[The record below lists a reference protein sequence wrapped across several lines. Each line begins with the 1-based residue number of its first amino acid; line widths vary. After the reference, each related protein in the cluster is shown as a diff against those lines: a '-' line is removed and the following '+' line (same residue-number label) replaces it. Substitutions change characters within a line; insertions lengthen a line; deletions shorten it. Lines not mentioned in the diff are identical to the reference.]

1 MKHTLCLAFT
11 FLLLIGYLYVA
22 DTPIAATLKAQ
33 DAAVQAQAEAAAA
46 PAATTE
52 GREPVQPTR
61 VTVII
66 EGEDVL
72 QQPGIHAWA
81 AKAAELV
88 VEWFPIFDKIFETDG
103 FVPSS
108 EVYIVFRNMQ
118 GVAHAT
124 GNRIV
129 ISSNWIR
136 SPQGIND
143 FGMVA
148 HELIHVIQRY
158 PGGRGQGGIPFWAME
173 GVTDFARH
181 AYYEPNVLMRPVNLE
196 RARHTDSYQITG
208 GFFMWIEHVYDDN
221 FVHRLH
227 THARHRTWS
236 DEVFERYTGK
246 DVETLWGEYIEF
258 LRTIP
263 DTRIL
268 PSRDF
273 GRVGMGNTYR
283 ISPQPTI
290 TPPSSTST
298 SVAPPVERPTGGQA
312 TGRTGSGRTGGGR
325 PTTN

>member
-1 MKHTLCLAFT
+1 MKHSLCFAFVS
-11 FLLLIGYLYVA
+11 LLLIGSLHGADVA
-22 DTPIAATLKAQ
+22 I
-33 DAAVQAQAEAAAA
+33 QAEE
-46 PAATTE
+46 AATTE
-52 GREPVQPTR
+52 GRAPVQLTN

-88 VEWFPIFDKIFETDG
+88 VEWFPIFDKIFETEG

-108 EVYIVFRNMQ
+108 EVEIVFRNMQ

-136 SPQGIND
+136 GQSGIND

-158 PGGRGQGGIPFWAME
+158 GGGRGPGGIPFWAME

-208 GFFMWIEHVYDDN
+208 GFFMWIEHAYDDQ

-246 DVETLWGEYIEF
+246 DVETLWAEYIEF

-273 GRVGMGNTYR
+273 GRVGLGNTYL
-283 ISPQPTI
+283 ISPQPSI
-290 TPPSSTST
+290 TPPT
-298 SVAPPVERPTGGQA
+298 ERPAGA
-312 TGRTGSGRTGGGR
+312 SASGRTSEVPTGNRTGGRTGGR
-325 PTTN
+325 PAAN